1 MAMCRAGATDYDL
14 AHEFEVAPS
23 TISLWQAKHE
33 AFAEAV
39 RIGKEAADAR
49 VERSLYQRAVGYTYE
64 AEKVFNNL
72 GMITRATV
80 VEHVPPD
87 VGACKLWL
95 TNRRPDDWR
104 EKNEHDNK
112 VRDLTPQR
120 PDDERLMLLL
130 KPFLGPSPYE
140 VKLAAKAE
148 KEVAPPKD
156 NGAAEG

>member
-104 EKNEHDNK
+104 EKNEHDIK